1 MMRSKLTALCLAA
14 MMIPGAA
21 AAAER
26 PTGTYLGA
34 GAGINFADDTDISGN
49 GINASAEHDTGYA
62 GALSLGHAYA
72 NGIRA
77 EVELG
82 NRRNAIDSVDG
93 FDTGGSANVLSAM
106 VNTYYDFATG
116 SAFIPYLGAG
126 IGVGSMHLTANP
138 VDGSAINDRG
148 NGLALQGI
156 AGLGYQVTENLTS
169 TLEYRYFTVQGADL
183 KTLGGTSIDAD
194 YQAHTVMVG
203 LRYTFGDVKKPMPEP
218 KPMAAAA
225 PAPAPQ
231 PAPAPA
237 PAPAP
242 EITRNFIVFF
252 DWDKADITPEA
263 ATVLRAAAEKT
274 RALAASA
281 AFKQPATPTARVRNS
296 TTSSFQQSAPRLFK
310 PNSPAKAF
318 RSQWLLLRAR
328 ANLSHWSQLQTAF
341 VSRKID
347 ASRSSSRK
355 AHPYDRQIKGRN
367 ICSGLFLCVKS

>member
-49 GINASAEHDTGYA
+49 GVNASAEHDTGYA

-263 ATVLRAAAEKT
+263 ATVLRAAAENARTGGISRIQATGHADRSGTQQYNLKLST
-274 RALAASA
+274 KRAQAVQAELARQGIPLSVVAVEG
-281 AFKQPATPTARVRNS
+281 KGELEPLVPTADGVREPQNRRVEIV
-296 TTSSFQQSAPRLFK
+296 FP
-310 PNSPAKAF
+310 
-318 RSQWLLLRAR
+318 
-328 ANLSHWSQLQTAF
+328 
-341 VSRKID
+341 
-347 ASRSSSRK
+347 
-355 AHPYDRQIKGRN
+355 
-367 ICSGLFLCVKS
+367 

>member
-26 PTGTYLGA
+26 ATGTYLGA
-34 GAGINFADDTDISGN
+34 GAGISFADDTDIDGN
-49 GINASAEHDTGYA
+49 GINAEAEHDIGHA
-62 GALSLGHAYA
+62 GVLSLGHAYA
-72 NGIRA
+72 NGFRA

-93 FDTGGSANVLSAM
+93 VDTGGSVNVLSGM
-106 VNTYYDFATG
+106 INTYYDFATG

-126 IGVGSMHLTANP
+126 IGLGSLHMSANP

-156 AGLGYQVTENLTS
+156 AGLGYQMTDNLTS

-183 KTLGGTSIDAD
+183 KTIGGTSIDAD

-203 LRYTFGDVKKPMPEP
+203 LRYTFGEAKKPAPAP

-225 PAPAPQ
+225 PAPAPT

-252 DWDKADITPEA
+252 DWNRSEITPEA
-263 ATVLRAAAEKT
+263 ATVLRAAAENART
-274 RALAASA
+274 GGISRIQATGHADRSGTQAYNLNLSAERAKAVQAELARQGIPLSVVAVEG
-281 AFKQPATPTARVRNS
+281 KGELEPLVPTADGVREPQNRRVEIV
-296 TTSSFQQSAPRLFK
+296 FP
-310 PNSPAKAF
+310 
-318 RSQWLLLRAR
+318 
-328 ANLSHWSQLQTAF
+328 
-341 VSRKID
+341 
-347 ASRSSSRK
+347 
-355 AHPYDRQIKGRN
+355 
-367 ICSGLFLCVKS
+367 